1 MSFTY
6 FLPGENNI
14 KQKYSTESNSIVI
27 IGANG
32 SGKSKLGAWIE
43 KQEPNEIHRIGG
55 QRSLNFNKNI
65 SLKNYNEAFHYVF
78 YGSDNI
84 NSKIVRWGNHETTTI
99 LNDFEYALA
108 AFLALK
114 HNDCDKFLKDCKEAE
129 AKKAERPEIP
139 CTVEDLSLIHI

>member
-65 SLKNYNEAFHYVF
+65 SLKKLQR
-78 YGSDNI
+78 SI
-84 NSKIVRWGNHETTTI
+84 SLCILWVR
-99 LNDFEYALA
+99 
-108 AFLALK
+108 
-114 HNDCDKFLKDCKEAE
+114 
-129 AKKAERPEIP
+129 
-139 CTVEDLSLIHI
+139 